1 MKIIKT
7 GFKDLFFYKRKNYSD
22 KRGYFREL
30 FKNNELNKKFCFDY
44 ISLSKKNVLR
54 GLHIQTKKPQDK
66 LITVF
71 SGKIFDVVVDLR
83 KNSKTFGKY
92 FSTVLSSKENKSLYI
107 PAGFAHGFCAL
118 EENSLLHYKCSQYRN
133 KNSETGI
140 IWNDKYLKIKWP
152 LKKPILSEKDKLNH
166 SFDEFVNLIK

>member
-1 MKIIKT
+1 M
-7 GFKDLFFYKRKNYSD
+7 
-22 KRGYFREL
+22 
-30 FKNNELNKKFCFDY
+30 
-44 ISLSKKNVLR
+44 
-54 GLHIQTKKPQDK
+54 HIQTKKPQDK

-92 FSTVLSSKENKSLYI
+92 FSTILSSKENKSLYI

-152 LKKPILSEKDKLNH
+152 LKKPILSQKDKSNLTFN
-166 SFDEFVNLIK
+166 EFINLTN